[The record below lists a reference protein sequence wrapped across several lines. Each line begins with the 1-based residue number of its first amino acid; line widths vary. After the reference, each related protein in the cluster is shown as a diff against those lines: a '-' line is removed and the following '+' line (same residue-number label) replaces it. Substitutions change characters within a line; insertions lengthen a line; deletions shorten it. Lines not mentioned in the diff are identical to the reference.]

1 MIVLYNH
8 CGIRYER
15 STMHTGGFSMIFI
28 VKRLFVLALAV
39 SLLSGCPAAVVGT
52 AMVGTGAGTYLS
64 VNGEL
69 KTDYYYSFDKVW
81 SATEKTIAT
90 MHGMDV
96 TPSRGIGSGNI
107 VAMINGEKVTFNI
120 HYKEKGITN
129 VGIRVGLIG
138 DEPASKLIHGKI
150 LDHLKQ

>member
-1 MIVLYNH
+1 ML
-8 CGIRYER
+8 
-15 STMHTGGFSMIFI
+15 FI

-39 SLLSGCPAAVVGT
+39 VVLSGCPAAVVGT
-52 AMVGTGAGTYLS
+52 AMVGTGAGTYLF

-81 SATEKTIAT
+81 SATEKTIAA
-90 MHGMDV
+90 MHGMEV
-96 TPSRGIGSGNI
+96 APSRAIGSGNI

-120 HYKEKGITN
+120 HYKDKGITN

-138 DEPASKLIHGKI
+138 DEAASKLLHGKI
-150 LDHLKQ
+150 LDHLKK